1 MFPVSMR
8 EELSQSGVV
17 AGFSIE
23 NTAHAIPLARALHDG
38 GITTIELM
46 LRTEAGLE
54 AVRAIARDVPEI
66 LLGVGTIL
74 TPDQARQVKEAG
86 ADFGVSPGLNP
97 AVIQAAQQAE
107 LPFAPGICT
116 PSELEQAIALG
127 CHLVKFFPAEPS
139 GGLTY
144 LKSMAAP
151 YRHLNIHY
159 FPLGGIN
166 ENNMH
171 AYLQEPN
178 VPTVGG
184 SWIVKQ
190 ELVEQEDWAAIT
202 ARAKHVIEQ
211 LKQGA

>member
-1 MFPVSMR
+1 MC

-17 AGFSIE
+17 AGFAIE
-23 NTAHAIPLARALHDG
+23 NTAHAVPLAKALHDG

-46 LRTEAGLE
+46 LRTDAGLD
-54 AVRAIARDVPEI
+54 AVRAIAHDVPEI

-74 TPDQARQVKEAG
+74 TPDQAQLVKEAG

-97 AVIQAAQQAE
+97 AVIQAAQQAK

-139 GGLTY
+139 GGLAY

-151 YRHLNIHY
+151 YRHLNIQY

-171 AYLQEPN
+171 AYLREPN

-184 SWIVKQ
+184 SWIVKK
-190 ELVEQEDWAAIT
+190 ELVEKEDWAAIT
-202 ARAKHVIEQ
+202 ARAKHVIER